1 MMLSLY
7 FICLSDREYERAKS
21 LFSTRDTGIVVYD
34 GACGFCGRFAA
45 FVQRRDSRRA
55 FAFEHLQGDA
65 GRRLVDARG
74 ADSGRLD
81 TIYLVDGA
89 GRLLAR
95 STAVIFVMRCLGWPW
110 SWLGAAAVVLPLRL
124 RDARVQRHCAQPLSL
139 RRCV

>member
-1 MMLSLY
+1 M
-7 FICLSDREYERAKS
+7 
-21 LFSTRDTGIVVYD
+21 VYD

-45 FVQRRDSRRA
+45 FVQRRDNRRA

-65 GRRLVDARG
+65 GKRLVNAKG

-110 SWLGAAAVVLPLRL
+110 SLVGAAAMVLPLRL
-124 RDARVQRHCAQPLSL
+124 RDAVYNGIARNRYLFGGACDMGSSETPTCQEAMARKKVNG
-139 RRCV
+139 